1 MSDGTLGFVGL
12 ITLLASNRLVLTLAG
27 HGTWR
32 WLFWTI
38 QFANLGAAI
47 ALILVGLPGLP
58 DGFWI
63 IDWFIAL
70 LFMWH
75 IVENNAKRVKHL
87 RARQGAAEA
96 VAEDDERR
104 RAIRDRLK
112 GAQGDQGR

>member
-1 MSDGTLGFVGL
+1 
-12 ITLLASNRLVLTLAG
+12 
-27 HGTWR
+27 
-32 WLFWTI
+32 
-38 QFANLGAAI
+38 
-47 ALILVGLPGLP
+47 VGLPGLP

-112 GAQGDQGR
+112 GAQGDQGDQGR